1 VIDGTATT
9 AVDACLQVRRVGDE
23 TVRTQ
28 RFTLVVARDGFA
40 AGSAAHA
47 LLDTGMGDTGP
58 ADPPPVER
66 LVDTYHS
73 AAARAGGSDDPS
85 DASGMQQVDEPQ
97 DRAQRR
103 KMAVTSRQSRVG
115 FQRPREFLLV

>member
-1 VIDGTATT
+1 MIDGTATT

-28 RFTLVVARDGFA
+28 RFALVVARDGFA
-40 AGSAAHA
+40 AGSAAYA
-47 LLDTGMGDTGP
+47 LFDTGVRDAGP
-58 ADPPPVER
+58 ADPLPVER
-66 LVDTYHS
+66 LVDPDDS
-73 AAARAGGSDDPS
+73 AAAGAGGPDDPS

-97 DRAQRR
+97 DRAEGR
-103 KMAVTSRQSRVG
+103 KVAVTSQQSRVG